1 MLIKQVC
8 KKCDLTKKAVEYYE
22 KQGLVSPHID
32 ASGYRIFTDN
42 DVLLLQEIS
51 LLRKLNINIA
61 DIKTIINSKNKK
73 EALSDYKIKM
83 GLQIHQMEAQYDCL
97 NYLLDHQFDA
107 PETSDYI
114 KHKLDKDVIIK
125 DKLLQAFP
133 GNYGKFLCL
142 HFGKFLGETIDSN
155 EKAVAYGRII
165 EFLDSIGSFE
175 FPKEIEEL
183 LNDSFEKLS
192 EADLKK
198 MDESIYES
206 INNYESYLE
215 QNHEALEQYL
225 IYLKSDEFKNSLA
238 FKMRQLLMDFQKSS
252 GYNDIFISNLKI
264 LSSSYKEYTDKM
276 QIANEK
282 FLTLFPQ
289 VKDLYK

>member
-1 MLIKQVC
+1 LLIKQVC